1 MYKLFTNL
9 LTVTFLIPSPMS
21 ERLCWPI
28 SLQTLDRCSCL
39 NPGNIRQLLGTTG
52 ATSLFWVE
60 KDVTLG
66 NFIPCKQNKTPA
78 ISLKFLIFLPD
89 WFWSLHASLIHQM
102 LNGLE
107 NASNTYPYV
116 RGERSTT
123 SQFHQILEP

>member
-21 ERLCWPI
+21 ERLLCWPI

-60 KDVTLG
+60 R
-66 NFIPCKQNKTPA
+66 
-78 ISLKFLIFLPD
+78 
-89 WFWSLHASLIHQM
+89 M
-102 LNGLE
+102 
-107 NASNTYPYV
+107 
-116 RGERSTT
+116 
-123 SQFHQILEP
+123 